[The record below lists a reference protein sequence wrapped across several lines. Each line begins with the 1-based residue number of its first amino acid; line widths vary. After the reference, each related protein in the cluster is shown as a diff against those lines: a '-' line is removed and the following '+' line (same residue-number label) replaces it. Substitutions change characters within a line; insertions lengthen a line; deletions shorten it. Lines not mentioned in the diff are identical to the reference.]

1 MRLPF
6 RRFFRAVADRAR
18 MLGQRKGK
26 SERKAPVRTEPADFD
41 EPPTVS
47 IGLDDNM
54 QREMAGNLHRLASAK
69 GFRINR
75 KPEEVQIVRADG
87 RTLII
92 SARSDPRIS
101 LKFSVNVEEEPTES
115 GKNPSLYVKL
125 PGKDSLLFLTKKS
138 PGVFISEPFGRLH
151 VAAANLPSEFISK
164 FQGHFEVR
172 YEGADKKPRVY
183 FYNFGRPNCTSS
195 LG

>member
-26 SERKAPVRTEPADFD
+26 SEVRVPVEKEPADFE
-41 EPPTVS
+41 EPPTVA
-47 IGLDDNM
+47 IGLDSDV
-54 QREMAGNLHRLASAK
+54 QMAMARNLHAQALHK

-87 RTLII
+87 RTLSI
-92 SARSDPRIS
+92 SARSDLRLS
-101 LKFSVNVEEEPTES
+101 LKFSVGVKEEPTES
-115 GKNPSLYVKL
+115 GKKPSLYVKL
-125 PGKDSLLFLTKKS
+125 PGKDSLLFLTQKS

-172 YEGADKKPRVY
+172 YEGSDKNPMVY
-183 FYNFGRPNCTSS
+183 FYNFGRPNCTST
-195 LG
+195 LR